1 MSRRPGSVDVDQID
15 WREGISDNII
25 VTGSFN
31 IQGKVLSQAEEKI
44 NKKAIS
50 LDGSN
55 DHVLSSDQDDFSFTN
70 GSNDLPF
77 SLSLWVYVGD
87 ISSDDGPFISKANF
101 TTGGNEFIFKH
112 ANGKLQFFL
121 YDNDSSASGDSIRTQ
136 APSATLSDATWHHV
150 VATYS
155 GNGSQTGIKVYTDGS
170 QTTSTQSANGSYS
183 RIRNTSTPVVI
194 GATQDLANANR
205 VFEDRIADC
214 VVFNKELTSTEVAE
228 IYNSGN
234 VMNVRNHSAFANV
247 VSWWKMGDDRDIEGS
262 NGIID
267 YVSGY
272 HGTLTNGASII
283 DESGLSSDKLDSL
296 STDASGSLGI
306 GIKNPN
312 KAFHVY
318 GESNLE
324 GTVTVT
330 GSLKSTSL
338 GVQTS
343 VVTVGS
349 DNALTSSTQMK
360 IDSLGNVAVANDV
373 FVSGN
378 LKTENN
384 ISFIDKNG
392 TFPTNTAG
400 FFWDLNNDEARI
412 YAKQPASDQIDL
424 VFKLKDNNNSV
435 DRYVYWID
443 DYRGGSQD
451 RYPLV
456 MHGSNVLFHMTE
468 TSEGVPDT
476 GTSKARIDS
485 SGRISMRVSS
495 DPSTTSN
502 YAHIYTKD
510 VASSAEVFVRD
521 EAGNVTQISPHN
533 EEGEWQYFSRN
544 TITGKVVKI
553 NMEKMI
559 RKLEQITGESF
570 MEEWCEDLE

>member
-50 LDGSN
+50 LDGTN
-55 DHVLSSDQDDFSFTN
+55 DHVLVSDQNDYSFTN

-234 VMNVRNHSAFANV
+234 VMNVRNLPLQMLSPGGK
-247 VSWWKMGDDRDIEGS
+247 WEMIE
-262 NGIID
+262 
-267 YVSGY
+267 
-272 HGTLTNGASII
+272 TL
-283 DESGLSSDKLDSL
+283 K
-296 STDASGSLGI
+296 
-306 GIKNPN
+306 
-312 KAFHVY
+312 VR
-318 GESNLE
+318 
-324 GTVTVT
+324 
-330 GSLKSTSL
+330 
-338 GVQTS
+338 
-343 VVTVGS
+343 
-349 DNALTSSTQMK
+349 
-360 IDSLGNVAVANDV
+360 
-373 FVSGN
+373 
-378 LKTENN
+378 TE
-384 ISFIDKNG
+384 
-392 TFPTNTAG
+392 
-400 FFWDLNNDEARI
+400 L
-412 YAKQPASDQIDL
+412 
-424 VFKLKDNNNSV
+424 
-435 DRYVYWID
+435 
-443 DYRGGSQD
+443 
-451 RYPLV
+451 
-456 MHGSNVLFHMTE
+456 
-468 TSEGVPDT
+468 
-476 GTSKARIDS
+476 
-485 SGRISMRVSS
+485 
-495 DPSTTSN
+495 
-502 YAHIYTKD
+502 
-510 VASSAEVFVRD
+510 
-521 EAGNVTQISPHN
+521 
-533 EEGEWQYFSRN
+533 
-544 TITGKVVKI
+544 
-553 NMEKMI
+553 
-559 RKLEQITGESF
+559 
-570 MEEWCEDLE
+570 

>member
-25 VTGSFN
+25 VTGSLN
-31 IQGKVLSQAEEKI
+31 VQGKVLSQAEEKI

-50 LDGSN
+50 LDGTN
-55 DHVLSSDQDDFSFTN
+55 DHVLVSDQNDYSFTN

-360 IDSLGNVAVANDV
+360 IDSLGNVAVANDM

-476 GTSKARIDS
+476 GTSKVRIDS